1 MDLAR
6 PYGALSPTLE
16 GDVLVV
22 LARTTRGLTGREVAR
37 LARRGSQRGVLS
49 ALERLVEQGLVER
62 AETGAGFQYTL
73 NREHLAAP
81 AVEAL
86 VGIRSAF
93 WERLR
98 GEVADWDPPATH
110 VSVFGSAARGEGDAA
125 SDIDI
130 LVVRPEGLSS
140 EDSRWRAQ
148 VAEIAERVR
157 LWTGNHAGIAEIGE
171 SDLPGLARERPALA
185 DNLRADAVTITGP
198 NVSELLEGS

>member
-1 MDLAR
+1 
-6 PYGALSPTLE
+6 
-16 GDVLVV
+16 V

-98 GEVADWDPPATH
+98 RAVADWDQPATH

-140 EDSRWRAQ
+140 EDSPWRAQ

-171 SDLPGLARERPALA
+171 RDLPGLARERPALA
-185 DNLRADAVTITGP
+185 DNLRADAVTIAGLDI
-198 NVSELLEGS
+198 SELLEDS